1 MSGALTTAVFA
12 ALFAVMVA
20 RRARR
25 TFGRQPLTV
34 RHLVPRLVLLPL
46 ISAVVLLSWPSTEAV
61 LSALVGAGLGLGLGV
76 LGFALTRFEAHP
88 EGDFYRPNVW
98 VGALVM
104 ALFLGRMAMRAS
116 VIYAASANGGG
127 LTPGA
132 VPRSPLTTGIIFLVA
147 AQAVVSSG
155 LLLRERS
162 RRKKVGS

>member
-1 MSGALTTAVFA
+1 LTTAVFA

-46 ISAVVLLSWPSTEAV
+46 VSAAVLLSWPSTEAV
-61 LSALVGAGLGLGLGV
+61 LAALVGAGLGLGLGV
-76 LGFALTRFEAHP
+76 LGFALTRFESHP

-116 VIYAASANGGG
+116 VIYAASANAG

-147 AQAVVSSG
+147 AQGVGSSG

-162 RRKKVGS
+162 RRRKAGS